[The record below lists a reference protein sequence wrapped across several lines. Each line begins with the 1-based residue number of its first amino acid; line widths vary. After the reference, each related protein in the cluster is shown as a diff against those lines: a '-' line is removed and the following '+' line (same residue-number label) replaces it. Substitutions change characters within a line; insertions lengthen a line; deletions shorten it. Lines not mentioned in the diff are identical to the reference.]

1 MSKTIPILML
11 GGAKRVSMA
20 EQLIRAGAELN
31 TDITIYS
38 HELSDKEPIA
48 SIGKIIKGKRYSE
61 KGVTEELTNII
72 DRYGIKIILPFIDP
86 SIEIAAECKRI
97 NPAIFTP
104 VSGTGVIKAMFD
116 KVTAAEWFGKAGI
129 LIPETYNRQN
139 CKFPAIAKPRTGS
152 ASKGIIIIETAEQLA
167 KIENTGNFLIQEY
180 ISERDEYTV
189 DCYIASDGEIKCI
202 VPRIRLATAGGEVIR
217 TETRRIPELIST
229 SSEIIKSLNLQ
240 GAVTLQFIH
249 DINNNRF
256 LLMEINP
263 RLGGGVICSVF
274 AGADIPKM
282 IIQDALGA
290 KITASG
296 NWKDKTLMTRYF
308 KEVMFLNDAE

>member
-1 MSKTIPILML
+1 MNKTIPILML

-31 TDITIYS
+31 ADIIIYS

-48 SIGKIIKGKRYSE
+48 SIGKIIKGKKYSE
-61 KGVTEELTNII
+61 KGSTEELINII

-97 NPAIFTP
+97 NPTIFTP
-104 VSGTGVIKAMFD
+104 VSGTGVVKAMFD
-116 KVTAAEWFGKAGI
+116 KVTAAEWFEKAGI
-129 LIPETYNRQN
+129 SIPETYNSRS

-152 ASKGIIIIETAEQLA
+152 ASKGIFIIETPEQL
-167 KIENTGNFLIQEY
+167 TGIKNIDNYLIQEY
-180 ISERDEYTV
+180 IAMRDEYTV

-229 SSEIIKSLNLQ
+229 SAEAIKKLDLK

-282 IIQDALGA
+282 IIQDALGI
-290 KITASG
+290 KVTACG

>member
-1 MSKTIPILML
+1 MKKIVPILML

-20 EQLIRAGAELN
+20 EQLIRAGSELN
-31 TDITIYS
+31 ADVKIYS

-48 SIGKIIKGKRYSE
+48 SIGKVIKGKKYSE
-61 KGVTEELTNII
+61 QGSTEEITDII
-72 DRYGIKIILPFIDP
+72 DRYNIKIVLPFIDP
-86 SIEIAAECKRI
+86 SIEIAAECKRL
-97 NPAIFTP
+97 NPEIFTP
-104 VSGTGVIKAMFD
+104 VSGADVIKAMFD
-116 KVTAAEWFGKAGI
+116 KATAADWFEKAEI
-129 LIPETYNRQN
+129 SIPETYNNRN

-152 ASKGIIIIETAEQLA
+152 ASKGIFIIETAEQLA
-167 KIENTGNFLIQEY
+167 GIENTGNYLIQEY
-180 ISERDEYTV
+180 IPKCDEYTV
-189 DCYIASDGEIKCI
+189 DCYVTADDEIKCI

-217 TETRRIPELIST
+217 TETRRIPELITT
-229 SSEIIKSLNLQ
+229 SAEVIKHLNLK

-249 DINNNRF
+249 DINNRRF

-282 IIQDALGA
+282 IIQEALGE
-290 KITASG
+290 KVPECD

-308 KEVMFLNDAE
+308 KEVMFFNDGE